1 MENEFTTYGHV
12 DGKGKLS
19 IYNQKGFIKK
29 IHDYFKNSS
38 IEILFKNRFYKFS
51 DKARSYYF
59 AVIVKEIQKGW
70 LATGVIKSLK
80 DIDLEMRDKFLFY
93 EELNEDAD
101 FFTNHVVALDL
112 LNKYLDN
119 IEYRNEMADQALGC
133 VINDLVYK
141 DEIEKMSDY
150 IDQLVDKL
158 PCVGQTEKV
167 DEIIEWIKKEKV
179 ISKKNLIDRLN
190 WGVGI
195 KFTQY
200 RRRLLTNPNIYDT
213 ISEYPNY
220 CWRPK

>member
-93 EELNEDAD
+93 EELNEE
-101 FFTNHVVALDL
+101 TGMYE
-112 LNKYLDN
+112 KYLHT
-119 IEYRNEMADQALGC
+119 L
-133 VINDLVYK
+133 
-141 DEIEKMSDY
+141 
-150 IDQLVDKL
+150 
-158 PCVGQTEKV
+158 
-167 DEIIEWIKKEKV
+167 KKGDTAV
-179 ISKKNLIDRLN
+179 SKKMMREYCDMCIIWSVQCLGWQIPYPSEVFDNKINEKNGNLEENRT
-190 WGVGI
+190 
-195 KFTQY
+195 F
-200 RRRLLTNPNIYDT
+200 
-213 ISEYPNY
+213 
-220 CWRPK
+220 

>member
-1 MENEFTTYGHV
+1 
-12 DGKGKLS
+12 
-19 IYNQKGFIKK
+19 
-29 IHDYFKNSS
+29 
-38 IEILFKNRFYKFS
+38 
-51 DKARSYYF
+51 
-59 AVIVKEIQKGW
+59 
-70 LATGVIKSLK
+70 
-80 DIDLEMRDKFLFY
+80 
-93 EELNEDAD
+93 
-101 FFTNHVVALDL
+101 
-112 LNKYLDN
+112 
-119 IEYRNEMADQALGC
+119 MADQALGC

-150 IDQLVDKL
+150 IDQLVEKL
-158 PCVGQTEKV
+158 PCVSQTEKV

-220 CWRPK
+220 CWSENDGKQ